1 MAQNYRPQLDGI
13 RAFCIIFTIVN
24 HVPGKPD
31 YIDGTVGV
39 DVFFALSGWLI
50 TWLLLEERRSA
61 GAIDLKAFYI
71 RRFFRI
77 VPLYYFTI
85 VVYAAAAVLFFL
97 ATASSAKIQELLEAI
112 AYLLTFNSEYRSSE
126 AGTVF
131 GHAWTLG
138 IEEKFY
144 VVWPALIVIFRK
156 WVFGSVV
163 CAAVSVSILI
173 AAFGYNDF
181 LARGYFGLGFGAGVA
196 LLVDRSPRS
205 LKWLHDRSLAGAALC
220 SMAGMYVGLIL
231 MPNVL
236 WSLGIAAS
244 AAIMIGSL
252 WFRQGQILS
261 RFLSS
266 GPLPWLGTL
275 TYAIYL
281 FQSLAINVGQ
291 VIVNRVHAPQN
302 FVLVFIASYCVAVL
316 VAWIVHALV
325 ERPCIAYGR
334 KLVRLA
340 RTPPRLEVA

>member
-97 ATASSAKIQELLEAI
+97 ATASSAKIQELREAI
-112 AYLLTFNSEYRSSE
+112 AYLVTFNSEYRSSE

-138 IEEKFY
+138 IEEKVY
-144 VVWPALIVIFRK
+144 VVWPALMVIFRK

-163 CAAVSVSILI
+163 CAI
-173 AAFGYNDF
+173 AAQ
-181 LARGYFGLGFGAGVA
+181 GASNG
-196 LLVDRSPRS
+196 
-205 LKWLHDRSLAGAALC
+205 C
-220 SMAGMYVGLIL
+220 
-231 MPNVL
+231 
-236 WSLGIAAS
+236 
-244 AAIMIGSL
+244 AIV
-252 WFRQGQILS
+252 
-261 RFLSS
+261 
-266 GPLPWLGTL
+266 PWLAL
-275 TYAIYL
+275 RCAL
-281 FQSLAINVGQ
+281 WRACMLA
-291 VIVNRVHAPQN
+291 
-302 FVLVFIASYCVAVL
+302 
-316 VAWIVHALV
+316 
-325 ERPCIAYGR
+325 
-334 KLVRLA
+334 
-340 RTPPRLEVA
+340 